1 MNAYTNQL
9 SQYQNTQV
17 ATASREQILIM
28 LYDGAIRFVRQ
39 ALLALETG
47 DRARKIEGI
56 DKAIAIVSEFRN
68 TLDHEIGGEIA
79 ANLDALYEY
88 MLRELVSGNVHNDP
102 KPLQVVEDLLSGLR
116 DTWKQAIDIARSE
129 AAGQAVAPAAVNGDY
144 RPLNASL

>member
-1 MNAYTNQL
+1 MNAYNK
-9 SQYQNTQV
+9 YQNTQV

-39 ALLALETG
+39 AIFAIEDG
-47 DRARKIEGI
+47 DRGKKREGI
-56 DKAIAIVSEFRN
+56 NKAIAIVSEFRN

-88 MLRELVSGNVHNDP
+88 MLRELVKANAQNDL
-102 KPLQVVEDLLSGLR
+102 KPLRVVEGLLSDLR
-116 DTWKQAIDIARSE
+116 DTWKQAIEIARVE
-129 AAGQAVAPAAVNGDY
+129 ASGHVAAANGDY